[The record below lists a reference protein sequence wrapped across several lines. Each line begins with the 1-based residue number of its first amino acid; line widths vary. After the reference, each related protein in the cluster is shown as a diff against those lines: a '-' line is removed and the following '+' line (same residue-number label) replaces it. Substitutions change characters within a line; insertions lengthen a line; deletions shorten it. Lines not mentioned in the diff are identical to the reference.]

1 MSRIIR
7 HTNLRK
13 GGLCSCIVNSKK
25 KIWTISLDTQKNYI
39 SSTVLFFF
47 PGNTER
53 DISRCEYKLNIYWVI
68 NSWNNIKDG

>member
-25 KIWTISLDTQKNYI
+25 KKKKKLNYFSGHIKKLYTINNA
-39 SSTVLFFF
+39 FFF
-47 PGNTER
+47 FSENTER
-53 DISRCEYKLNIYWVI
+53 DISMCEYKLNIY
-68 NSWNNIKDG
+68 